1 MNSRRASALLVLV
14 LAGCSSMAERPSP
27 IPGWRT
33 GAGESE
39 ASPPSVPVQWSDGL
53 SLEELMAAVGRHGR
67 VRAALEEW
75 EGARARRVAAGIYPL
90 YPEVEVEG
98 AQSFGGDSTMAG
110 VSFRQMIELGGR
122 VSKREA
128 VADAGIARASA
139 DARDMLR
146 EVRARARRAYWTAV
160 VASRKLDVAQKS
172 AEVAAKDLEVAVA
185 RYEARQASA
194 IDMNLARVRSAQ
206 ARAAVT
212 TAEGES
218 NAARAEIEAI
228 VWEPAPPGWTLADRV
243 PANRPEP
250 DLAKALSAARAGRPD
265 LAALLAAA
273 DEADARAS
281 LAAAEAAP
289 ELGIGIG
296 YEFGR
301 DRIEGDGIDIRMTEH
316 SATIGL
322 SLSLPLWNRK
332 RGDILEA
339 EADRRRFIALRSA
352 LETEVGREIASAAAQ
367 LRAAS
372 SALDL
377 YEKEILPTVAKN
389 LEDVRAAYSAGAV
402 GISDLLRAQQDYLDA
417 QGESVELEGA
427 YTQALA
433 ELEAAVDRPFG
444 EFAK

>member
-1 MNSRRASALLVLV
+1 MNSRLTMPMLV
-14 LAGCSSMAERPSP
+14 LALAGCADVEERPTP
-27 IPGWRT
+27 IPDWR
-33 GAGESE
+33 AGHGDFTVPP
-39 ASPPSVPVQWSDGL
+39 ASPVNWSDGL
-53 SLEELMAAVGRHGR
+53 SLDELLSAVGRHGR
-67 VRAALEEW
+67 AVAALEEW
-75 EGARARRVAAGIYPL
+75 QAARARRVTAGTYPL
-90 YPEVEVEG
+90 YPEVEFEG
-98 AQSFGGDSTMAG
+98 AQSFGGDRTMAG
-110 VSFRQMIELGGR
+110 ISIRQMIELGGR

-128 VADAGIARASA
+128 VADAGIARAGA

-146 EVRARARRAYWTAV
+146 ELRGRARRAYWAAV
-160 VASRKLDVAQKS
+160 VAGRKLDVARRS

-212 TAEGES
+212 TAEGEA
-218 NAARAEIEAI
+218 NAARAEVEAI
-228 VWEPAPPGWTLADRV
+228 VWEPAPAGWTPADSV

-250 DLAKALSAARAGRPD
+250 DLAKALQAARAGRPD

-273 DEADARAS
+273 DEAGARAV
-281 LAAAEAAP
+281 LASAEAAP
-289 ELGIGIG
+289 ELGIGVG

-301 DRIEGDGIDIRMTEH
+301 DRIEGDGVDIRMSEH

-339 EADRRRFIALRSA
+339 EADRRRFAALHAA
-352 LETEVGREIASAAAQ
+352 LDSEVGREIASATAQ

-372 SALDL
+372 GALDL
-377 YEKEILPTVAKN
+377 YEKEILPTVTKN
-389 LEDVRAAYSAGAV
+389 LDDVRAAYAAGAV

-417 QGESVELEGA
+417 QAESVELEGA
-427 YTQALA
+427 YTQARA
-433 ELEAAVDRPFG
+433 DLETAVDRPFA